1 MLTLELVVTAVVKTV
16 VTAVV
21 TALLSLVLVV
31 RALVA
36 LDVFDGGICI
46 FRGRSELLCQCN
58 CHADSSQKRF
68 ENLGW
73 GGIALFPAPLPLM
86 S

>member
-46 FRGRSELLCQCN
+46 FRGGGVVQ
-58 CHADSSQKRF
+58 SSCVNAIAMLIEVKRG
-68 ENLGW
+68 LKIW
-73 GGIALFPAPLPLM
+73 GGVE
-86 S
+86 

>member
-16 VTAVV
+16 VKTVV

-46 FRGRSELLCQCN
+46 FRGGGVDQ
-58 CHADSSQKRF
+58 SSCVNAIAMLIEVKRG
-68 ENLGW
+68 LKIW
-73 GGIALFPAPLPLM
+73 GGM
-86 S
+86 E